1 MPDKK
6 MFDKTLKESE
16 QEKFEQLNL
25 KADRER
31 QNMIENEKRK
41 KTEREKIEREKV
53 ERDKIESER
62 MRKEEMENE
71 RNTDRKEDTSIDKS
85 KDGQDKEIE
94 VEKDKERER
103 KPVEVDEERKKT
115 KDVKEKIQKF
125 LEDGQTEEFQQK
137 KGNIL

>member
-53 ERDKIESER
+53 ERDKIE
-62 MRKEEMENE
+62 
-71 RNTDRKEDTSIDKS
+71 
-85 KDGQDKEIE
+85 
-94 VEKDKERER
+94 RER
-103 KPVEVDEERKKT
+103 VERKKFMPT
-115 KDVKEKIQKF
+115 RPRAVMDVRHRRQPADFRTFSCTLSVFKV
-125 LEDGQTEEFQQK
+125 L
-137 KGNIL
+137 L